1 MASLTR
7 CDIVSAE
14 EKIFSGQVTMVVAV
28 GSLGQLGIMPG
39 HAPLLTGLKPGPVTL
54 RLEDDVEEVY
64 FASGGFIEVQPGHVT
79 ILADTA
85 MRADDIDE
93 AAAAEA
99 EAEAKRAMEEQAG
112 ELDYTMATAMLAD
125 ATARQRTLDELRKRR
140 R

>member
-14 EKIFSGQVTMVVAV
+14 EKIFSGKVTMVVAV

-39 HAPLLTGLKPGPVTL
+39 HAPLLTGLKSGPVTL
-54 RLEDDVEEVY
+54 RLEDESEEIY

-99 EAEAKRAMEEQAG
+99 EAEAKRAMDEQAG
-112 ELDYTMATAMLAD
+112 DLDYSMATAMLAD

>member
-1 MASLTR
+1 MVSLTH

-14 EKIFSGQVTMVVAV
+14 QEIFSGDVKMVVAV
-28 GSLGQLGIMPG
+28 GTLGQLGIMPG

-54 RLEDDVEEVY
+54 RFEDDSEEVY
-64 FASGGFIEVQPGHVT
+64 FASGGYIEVQPGHVI

-85 MRADDIDE
+85 LRADDIDA

-99 EAEAKRAMEEQAG
+99 EAEAKRAMTEQAG
-112 ELDYTMATAMLAD
+112 DLDFSMATSMLAD
-125 ATARQRTLDELRKRR
+125 ATARQRTLEELRKRR

>member
-1 MASLTR
+1 MASVTQ

-14 EKIFSGQVTMVVAV
+14 EEIFSGKVQMVSVV
-28 GSLGQLGIMPG
+28 GSLGGLGIMPG

-54 RLEDDVEEVY
+54 RLEDGTEEVF
-64 FASGGFIEVQPGHVT
+64 FASGGYLEVQPGHV
-79 ILADTA
+79 IVLADTA
-85 MRADDIDE
+85 LRASDIDE

-99 EAEAKRAMEEQAG
+99 EAQAKRAMEEQAG
-112 ELDYTMATAMLAD
+112 EMDYSMATALLAD

>member
-14 EKIFSGQVTMVVAV
+14 ERIFSGQVTMVVAV

-54 RLEDDVEEVY
+54 RMEDNSEEVY

-99 EAEAKRAMEEQAG
+99 EAEAQRAMEEQAG
-112 ELDYTMATAMLAD
+112 DLDYSMATAMLAD

>member
-1 MASLTR
+1 MASLTT

-54 RLEDDVEEVY
+54 RLEDDSEEVY

-93 AAAAEA
+93 ATAAEA

-112 ELDYTMATAMLAD
+112 DLDYSMATAMLAD

>member
-1 MASLTR
+1 MASFTR

-14 EKIFSGQVTMVVAV
+14 QKIFSGQVTMVVAV

>member
-1 MASLTR
+1 
-7 CDIVSAE
+7 
-14 EKIFSGQVTMVVAV
+14 MVIAV

-54 RLEDDVEEVY
+54 RLEDDSEEVY

-99 EAEAKRAMEEQAG
+99 EAQAKRAMDEQAG
-112 ELDYTMATAMLAD
+112 ELDFSMATAMLAD